1 MRAEMNSNDLKNY
14 YEVLEIPSTS
24 KTEDIYQSYL
34 RAKSAYSQDS
44 LALYSLISHD
54 ECKNVLEL
62 VEEAYSI
69 LSDPMKRKR
78 YDEARGI
85 NREFN
90 AINYNVLSDHAAMAR
105 GESIFLNSSPSINN
119 NNNSNSNISN
129 NSSNNNNDNGYNNS
143 NNSSLTSMLREEF
156 TLNTHSSTSIST
168 TEFSLKTAQV
178 LSNTTNVTKLVTQ
191 KRFALDYV
199 VNAAF
204 EKEID
209 DATDFTGEFLH
220 KIREYKNVDLE
231 RLSDMTKVSR
241 LYLQSIENE
250 DYDKLPASVYVRG
263 FVFQYAKCLKLKPE
277 IVANSYVARMK
288 KLKP

>member
-1 MRAEMNSNDLKNY
+1 MRAEMSSSDLKNY
-14 YEVLEIPSTS
+14 YEVLEIPTTAR
-24 KTEDIYQSYL
+24 TEEIYQSYL
-34 RAKSAYSQDS
+34 RAKLAYSSDS
-44 LALYSLISHD
+44 LALYSLISVD

-90 AINYNVLSDHAAMAR
+90 ALNYNTLSDRNAMAR
-105 GESIFLNSSPSINN
+105 GDSILSNPLKTSHSTSHSQSQSI
-119 NNNSNSNISN
+119 
-129 NSSNNNNDNGYNNS
+129 GATV
-143 NNSSLTSMLREEF
+143 TSMLKDEF
-156 TLNTHSSTSIST
+156 ILNAQSSIPISSG
-168 TEFSLKTAQV
+168 EFSLKTAQT

-199 VNAAF
+199 VNASF
-204 EKEID
+204 EKEIE

-220 KIREYKNVDLE
+220 KIREYKSVDLE

-241 LYLQSIENE
+241 LYLQGIENE

-277 IVANSYVARMK
+277 VVANSYVARMK

>member
-1 MRAEMNSNDLKNY
+1 MTSMSELKNY
-14 YEVLEIPSTS
+14 YEVLEIPSTARS
-24 KTEDIYQSYL
+24 EEIYHSYQ
-34 RAKSAYSQDS
+34 RAKSAYSSDS
-44 LALYSLISHD
+44 LALYSLMSPE
-54 ECKNVLEL
+54 ECRNVLEL

-90 AINYNVLSDHAAMAR
+90 AMNYNALADRVPQRNEIRNEARHEIFPSTHANPV
-105 GESIFLNSSPSINN
+105 S
-119 NNNSNSNISN
+119 
-129 NSSNNNNDNGYNNS
+129 
-143 NNSSLTSMLREEF
+143 TMLRDEF
-156 TLNTHSSTSIST
+156 TIGSTQNSAPT
-168 TEFSLKTAQV
+168 TGNLSPRQEQT
-178 LSNTTNVTKLVTQ
+178 LSNTTTNVTKLVTQ

-199 VNAAF
+199 INAEF
-204 EKEID
+204 EKEIE
-209 DATDFTGEFLH
+209 DATEFTGDFLR
-220 KIREYKNVDLE
+220 KIREYKSVDLE

-241 LYLQSIENE
+241 LYLQGIESE

-277 IVANSYVARMK
+277 VVANSYVARMK

>member
-1 MRAEMNSNDLKNY
+1 MMTTMATTTSMSDLKNY
-14 YEVLEIPSTS
+14 YEVLEIPSTARS
-24 KTEDIYQSYL
+24 EEIYHSYL
-34 RAKSAYSQDS
+34 RAKSAYSLDS
-44 LALYSLISHD
+44 LALYSLMSPE
-54 ECKNVLEL
+54 ECRNVLEL

-78 YDEARGI
+78 YDEARGF

-90 AINYNVLSDHAAMAR
+90 ALNYNTLSDRVAPQREQMYAT
-105 GESIFLNSSPSINN
+105 SSPAASV
-119 NNNSNSNISN
+119 
-129 NSSNNNNDNGYNNS
+129 
-143 NNSSLTSMLREEF
+143 TSMLRDEF
-156 TLNTHSSTSIST
+156 TLNNQSSASIST
-168 TEFSLKTAQV
+168 GEMSPRAAQT

-199 VNAAF
+199 INATF
-204 EKEID
+204 ETEIE
-209 DATDFTGEFLH
+209 DATEFTGEFLR
-220 KIREYKNVDLE
+220 KIREYKSVDLE

-241 LYLQSIENE
+241 LYLQGIESE

-277 IVANSYVARMK
+277 VVANSYVARMK

>member
-1 MRAEMNSNDLKNY
+1 MSSNDLKNY
-14 YEVLEIPSTS
+14 YEVLEIPSTARS
-24 KTEDIYQSYL
+24 EEIYHSYN
-34 RAKSAYSQDS
+34 RARAAYSTDS
-44 LALYSLISHD
+44 LALYSLMSQE
-54 ECKNVLEL
+54 ECRNVLEL

-85 NREFN
+85 NREQN
-90 AINYNVLSDHAAMAR
+90 ALDYNALADRIPSVR
-105 GESIFLNSSPSINN
+105 GESVYGGNRGA
-119 NNNSNSNISN
+119 
-129 NSSNNNNDNGYNNS
+129 SSNAS
-143 NNSSLTSMLREEF
+143 VTSMLRDEF
-156 TLNTHSSTSIST
+156 TLNSTAVASAGSGDM
-168 TEFSLKTAQV
+168 SVKAAQT

-204 EKEID
+204 EAEIE
-209 DATDFTGEFLH
+209 DATEFTGELLR
-220 KIREYKNVDLE
+220 KIREYKSVDLE

-241 LYLQSIENE
+241 LYLQAVESE

-277 IVANSYVARMK
+277 VVANSYVARMK